1 MQKLTAKKLTVIT
14 NNINND
20 KTIMKQINSN
30 TYTSVE
36 SFIEN
41 SIAYIQ
47 AIEER
52 RMLNIIKTVSS
63 SGMSRVLKFMSY
75 EIYKEKN
82 NSNGKGYYRNYYT
95 LFKQLGY
102 QETKE
107 GFRVHGCGMDMVFNT
122 NYNIIHTLYNL
133 GFIDKDTCSKLAQ
146 LTPNSL

>member
-1 MQKLTAKKLTVIT
+1 MQKLTAKKLTVIK
-14 NNINND
+14 NNINNN
-20 KTIMKQINSN
+20 KAIMKQINSN

-36 SFIEN
+36 NFIQNAE
-41 SIAYIQ
+41 AYIQ
-47 AIEER
+47 AIQER
-52 RMLNIIKTVSS
+52 RMLNITKTVSS

-122 NYNIIHTLYNL
+122 NYNIIHDLCRL
-133 GFIDKDTCSKLAQ
+133 GFMDKDTCSKLAQ